1 MHSHRALFAPVLALA
16 TVRSA
21 LFLIL
26 STQTCPAVSASTG
39 TSPSSSAAASFD
51 PFERERYVQFPTTVF
66 APTGRLHTVDEVCL
80 GASNCEDV
88 TAGLVVALRCGQ
100 KDDDECIVVVATGPR
115 SPLALQAG
123 LVGMNGNA
131 RNEDA
136 VDQSDKEEKGD
147 GSNDDASDNNYSSP
161 LLLESIRPRDT
172 NRERPLVP
180 SSMSILSPGL
190 VVATGGIPA
199 DAAVFLDRVRDVAS
213 EIHNSNFGGTGFM
226 YQTSPIG
233 GTLQGRMGMFGVDGA
248 NLARRVADMIQV
260 PTQSIGTRVGSMLAA
275 SALILDAPQTKTG
288 GECRIW
294 RVDPSGQF
302 WSCDAAA
309 VGRGAGVAESFLL
322 KEVARLKCGRNEEN
336 CDEEDGLGKDSVVV
350 ASLSSQDVKSYLDSL
365 SVKDGIEI
373 ARKCVEKV
381 YEKELEEQKS
391 DGEGSHDDEKIP
403 LSLNLGGAILKPEQN
418 KVEILEL

>member
-1 MHSHRALFAPVLALA
+1 MILFAPILALA

-21 LFLIL
+21 LLLIL
-26 STQTCPAVSASTG
+26 STQTYPAASASTG
-39 TSPSSSAAASFD
+39 TTPPSSSAAASFD

-100 KDDDECIVVVATGPR
+100 KSDDECIVVVATGPR
-115 SPLALQAG
+115 SPLVLQAG
-123 LVGMNGNA
+123 RGGMNENA

-147 GSNDDASDNNYSSP
+147 GGNDDASDKYRSP

-180 SSMSILSPGL
+180 SNMSILSPGL

-199 DAAVFLDRVRDVAS
+199 DAAVFLDRIRDVAS
-213 EIHNSNFGGTGFM
+213 DIHNSNFGGTGFM

-233 GTLQGRMGMFGVDGA
+233 GTLQGRMGIFGADGA

-260 PTQSIGTRVGSMLAA
+260 PTQSIGTRLGSMLAA
-275 SALILDAPQTKTG
+275 SALILDAPQTKAG

-336 CDEEDGLGKDSVVV
+336 DDEEGELGTDSVVV
-350 ASLSSQDVKSYLDSL
+350 ASLSNQDVKRYLDSL

-381 YEKELEEQKS
+381 YEKELKHQKS
-391 DGEGSHDDEKIP
+391 EGEGSHDDEKIP
-403 LSLNLGGAILKPEQN
+403 LPINLGGAILRPEQN
-418 KVEILEL
+418 KIEILEL

>member
-1 MHSHRALFAPVLALA
+1 MILFAPILALA

-21 LFLIL
+21 LLLIL
-26 STQTCPAVSASTG
+26 STQTYPAVSASTG
-39 TSPSSSAAASFD
+39 TTPPSSSAAASFD

-100 KDDDECIVVVATGPR
+100 KSDDECIVVVATGPR
-115 SPLALQAG
+115 SPLVLQAG
-123 LVGMNGNA
+123 RGGMNENA

-147 GSNDDASDNNYSSP
+147 GGNDDASDKYRSP

-180 SSMSILSPGL
+180 SNMSILSPGL

-199 DAAVFLDRVRDVAS
+199 DAAVFLDRIRDVAS
-213 EIHNSNFGGTGFM
+213 DIHNSNFGGTGFM

-233 GTLQGRMGMFGVDGA
+233 GTLQGRMGIFGADGA

-260 PTQSIGTRVGSMLAA
+260 PTQSIGTRLGSMLAA
-275 SALILDAPQTKTG
+275 SALILDAPQTKAG

-322 KEVARLKCGRNEEN
+322 KEVARLKRGRNEEN
-336 CDEEDGLGKDSVVV
+336 DDEEDEPGKDSVVV
-350 ASLSSQDVKSYLDSL
+350 ASLSNQDVKNYLDSL

-381 YEKELEEQKS
+381 YEKELKHQKS
-391 DGEGSHDDEKIP
+391 EGEGSHDDEKIP
-403 LSLNLGGAILKPEQN
+403 LSINLGGAILRPEQN